1 LRLAVATAR
10 APKPQFKS
18 TAVASPA
25 GTIQIQQTAY
35 KEGDLIMCDSNNRQ
49 FSPAA
54 FLSSVGLG
62 RKIVELE
69 PEESFFVQGDPADA
83 VFCLQMGR
91 AKISVVSAKGKQ
103 ATITILGI
111 GDFFGEESLG
121 MNAAR
126 HVATATAVNRC
137 TALKIGR
144 EDMLRVLHQKPE
156 FGDRFLSYLVTRS
169 MRTQADLVDQIFNS
183 SEKRLARTLL
193 LMAEIVKPEEQQ
205 QAMIPPITQETLAE
219 MVGTTRS
226 RVSFFMNRFRDLGL
240 ISYKDRIR
248 VHKPRLQAAL
258 LDQFAEV

>member
-1 LRLAVATAR
+1 MM
-10 APKPQFKS
+10 
-18 TAVASPA
+18 
-25 GTIQIQQTAY
+25 G
-35 KEGDLIMCDSNNRQ
+35 DSNDKQ

-62 RKIVELE
+62 RKIVEVE
-69 PEESFFVQGDPADA
+69 PEGSFFVQGDPADS
-83 VFCLQMGR
+83 VFCLQTGR
-91 AKISVVSAKGKQ
+91 ARISVVSAKGKQ
-103 ATITILGI
+103 ATVTLLGP
-111 GDFFGEESLG
+111 GDFLGEESLT
-121 MNAAR
+121 MNNGL

-144 EDMLRVLHQKPE
+144 EDMLRILHRKPE
-156 FGDRFLSYLVTRS
+156 FADRFLSYLLARN

-193 LMAEIVKPEEQQ
+193 LMAEIGKPEEP

-226 RVSFFMNRFRDLGL
+226 RVSIFMNRFRDLGL

-248 VHKPRLQAAL
+248 VHKPRLEAML
-258 LDQFAEV
+258 LDQFAGV